1 LIVNKNTDAELRL
14 LENHTSAH
22 QDRRRFALID
32 VVAGDRT
39 GLRKFYTY
47 IKPKIPPTT
56 AWFGADGNVRSTR
69 ELIVLCWQYCF
80 YSHPLIKISSLRTM
94 ALNFLRQCSFS
105 NISVP
110 GWRWFM

>member
-1 LIVNKNTDAELRL
+1 MIYSSFKLTLCQTLTLSFAEPSKPSIQFFKDYTEALILIVNKNTDAELRL

-69 ELIVLCWQYCF
+69 ELIVLC
-80 YSHPLIKISSLRTM
+80 
-94 ALNFLRQCSFS
+94 
-105 NISVP
+105 
-110 GWRWFM
+110 